1 MNVDLRLSTY
11 LMVEESPAK
20 AEAGAFIDWLQSEGY
35 TDYVIDC
42 HVRRLLGVSGCGV
55 AAARRP
61 PSPLRDRSRRVTPST
76 LGV

>member
-1 MNVDLRLSTY
+1 MAAVISQVGRL
-11 LMVEESPAK
+11 PP
-20 AEAGAFIDWLQSEGY
+20 QSEGY

-42 HVRRLLGVSGCGV
+42 YVRRLLGVSGCGV

-61 PSPLRDRSRRVTPST
+61 PSPLRDRSRRVAPST